1 MTAVE
6 TEDPLYRKLADQDY
20 LGRTLRISI
29 STNSTEWSTSSDYVM
44 GPEELTGESIRD
56 LVYQRNRK
64 ISEMLNLK
72 LSWVRTDLYFDGVAP
87 YVRKMVSSGDDAV
100 DLIINDQYGLIEVMQ
115 EGMLLNV
122 YDLIRD
128 SFDFSADGWY
138 NDFMDQLSVGS
149 SRRFLLAGDAFID
162 ILRGTHA
169 LYFSTAILDNLY
181 GDREIIYK
189 AVDDDSWTIEKMT
202 AMIEESYDD
211 LDGNGRPSAG
221 DRFGIFMNHAHCML
235 FYYASDSHIVSWDEN
250 GLPYVDID
258 MEKNTALTDRMV
270 TIAKTRAN
278 YYRVDGSA
286 DVRQLVAEE
295 KCLFSFWLK
304 IADLE
309 SPIFRGYED
318 LGLAPYPKCGESQ
331 ENYHSLSHDTVEI
344 GAFPATVAADTA
356 EAASAFLQAI
366 TLQSAKELMPTYYQ
380 TALQTKYARD
390 AWTPVMLDV
399 IRGTIDSP
407 FEYAFNNVLN
417 AIVNTPFQKSA
428 DRGTNLYASYVAQ
441 LLDGAELGLGEM
453 LRRLDE
459 LS

>member
-1 MTAVE
+1 MKQKMLVLLLAAALLWLSLSACGGETQQKKPSEDGSAAVTAAE
-6 TEDPLYRKLADQDY
+6 TEDPLYGKLADQDY

-189 AVDDDSWTIEKMT
+189 AVDDGSWTIEKMT

-221 DRFGIFMNHAHCML
+221 DRFGIFMTTRTACCSTML
-235 FYYASDSHIVSWDEN
+235 
-250 GLPYVDID
+250 P
-258 MEKNTALTDRMV
+258 TATSSAG
-270 TIAKTRAN
+270 TKTA
-278 YYRVDGSA
+278 
-286 DVRQLVAEE
+286 
-295 KCLFSFWLK
+295 C
-304 IADLE
+304 
-309 SPIFRGYED
+309 P
-318 LGLAPYPKCGESQ
+318 
-331 ENYHSLSHDTVEI
+331 
-344 GAFPATVAADTA
+344 
-356 EAASAFLQAI
+356 
-366 TLQSAKELMPTYYQ
+366 M
-380 TALQTKYARD
+380 
-390 AWTPVMLDV
+390 WTSTW
-399 IRGTIDSP
+399 RK
-407 FEYAFNNVLN
+407 
-417 AIVNTPFQKSA
+417 TP
-428 DRGTNLYASYVAQ
+428 R
-441 LLDGAELGLGEM
+441 
-453 LRRLDE
+453 
-459 LS
+459 